1 MEIFGSL
8 QKLYTSHFHAIKF
21 LFSKHGDKVESFLMR
36 RNMHGYAWGYFW
48 LVAANVEIEERKA
61 MFTGVND
68 ENDGDSDHESVLSY
82 ASSITVEVVNMEMDD
97 KSMELPE
104 ADPFQREFPREQAEL
119 FEKDIQENEPTQ
131 PERQRQEEKL
141 LQLKKEINDLRQ
153 KQEEEEALLLEREKQ
168 VSEREQQ
175 HQKQHDELLQ
185 REKLVIKQ
193 EQEQS
198 KQQDMLLKQGNER
211 EQYQKEQ
218 YDKLLEREKQVIEQ
232 EQEQLKQQALLL
244 EREQQVKEQEQQQQ
258 KLQAKLSEER
268 GELLELQKQQKAHKV
283 DIFDSKKR
291 LLQQQ
296 KEFEKERKEE
306 KRAQGR
312 RKKEFEAEKR
322 KLTKW
327 EEQLKKQDKKIKLAE
342 NDHDAKQTKLAESQK
357 QLMDQ
362 MKEFEIKR
370 SRAKEDDEM
379 NRQAAEISDLATKLN
394 LKELEEKMALQAE
407 ELDNCKNLLLIK
419 GRKVEELQKRVQTG
433 KKVRQK
439 KRIAES
445 PTTRTIIENK
455 IVETR
460 STVEVRVKRRVDQ
473 SSCPPAKRTR
483 LTSFQDELE
492 VEFKTL
498 QRRLKDTRMDTTVAE
513 ELEIQRQDC
522 KPNTNETSTE
532 DTDNAP
538 EADENS
544 MGVEKE
550 LVVNKKSA
558 EEDILPQMNEGALA
572 KNATQLQL
580 YPDTDHKESNQELEY
595 TSRVDS
601 CEQIENVRRN
611 DAAENKVDKHE
622 QLQKRRGQKRRAS
635 TDEGQPKKKRRS
647 QRLQD
652 KPRHQLIER
661 RQAIRG
667 RREARLATKK
677 KYQLLKEEK
686 RECEKGQV
694 KKKAIQEEQEDPTE
708 EEQDKV
714 EEFLFTV
721 HP

>member
-1 MEIFGSL
+1 ML
-8 QKLYTSHFHAIKF
+8 
-21 LFSKHGDKVESFLMR
+21 
-36 RNMHGYAWGYFW
+36 
-48 LVAANVEIEERKA
+48 
-61 MFTGVND
+61 
-68 ENDGDSDHESVLSY
+68 
-82 ASSITVEVVNMEMDD
+82 
-97 KSMELPE
+97 
-104 ADPFQREFPREQAEL
+104 
-119 FEKDIQENEPTQ
+119 
-131 PERQRQEEKL
+131 
-141 LQLKKEINDLRQ
+141 
-153 KQEEEEALLLEREKQ
+153 
-168 VSEREQQ
+168 
-175 HQKQHDELLQ
+175 
-185 REKLVIKQ
+185 KQ

-198 KQQDMLLKQGNER
+198 KQQDMLLKQRNEQ

-232 EQEQLKQQALLL
+232 EQEQSKQQALLL

-268 GELLELQKQQKAHKV
+268 GELLELQKQQKAHEV

-291 LLQQQ
+291 LLEQQ
-296 KEFEKERKEE
+296 KEFEKEQKEE

-362 MKEFEIKR
+362 MKEFEIKQ
-370 SRAKEDDEM
+370 SKTKEDNEM

-419 GRKVEELQKRVQTG
+419 GRKVDELQKRVQTG

-513 ELEIQRQDC
+513 ELEIQQQDC

-558 EEDILPQMNEGALA
+558 EEDILPQVNEGALA
-572 KNATQLQL
+572 K
-580 YPDTDHKESNQELEY
+580 
-595 TSRVDS
+595 
-601 CEQIENVRRN
+601 
-611 DAAENKVDKHE
+611 NKVDKHE

-635 TDEGQPKKKRRS
+635 TDEGQPKKK
-647 QRLQD
+647 
-652 KPRHQLIER
+652 
-661 RQAIRG
+661 
-667 RREARLATKK
+667 
-677 KYQLLKEEK
+677 
-686 RECEKGQV
+686 
-694 KKKAIQEEQEDPTE
+694 
-708 EEQDKV
+708 
-714 EEFLFTV
+714 
-721 HP
+721 